1 MDTIRPLVTVV
12 ATLVYASVVAQTVA
26 SAQAR
31 AGSCPLT
38 EAQVDKS
45 IEAFAPIA
53 RFLTSEP
60 RCVNCHGGVNPFIS
74 GTGLDARRPSTPAST
89 VAHKAGAIQRSADGT
104 LESECRE
111 CHNNM
116 VPKRDGSES
125 KWFAAPDFLSFV
137 GKDATTLCR
146 QMKRET
152 HTATQFL
159 GHLQD
164 DNGGNAFGPTA
175 FIGLRGLDQSIY
187 GGDKD
192 TPPLVPAEIPRQ
204 THDELMQMAR
214 NWVTAMGGSFKGDE
228 SCGCEH
234 KHDKWSGRIV
244 YSVEDKTDHSHW
256 DQQDSDSF
264 SFSQVTLTFTNG
276 VGRADSYAEQKG
288 YSENRGQVVR
298 NGQVSYPF
306 EASQRT
312 QGSMNGSSEAT
323 VEVTLLKD
331 GTYRIQPGWSLPA
344 PGKVVYTACN
354 KGGCKTQE
362 APLSPDVGVVALSDR
377 VTDPNHLTGAS
388 DDVNE
393 SFTGFLKVRHVHI
406 RTVTW
411 DLWRSN

>member
-1 MDTIRPLVTVV
+1 MDSLRPVVMVV
-12 ATLVYASVVAQTVA
+12 ATLVYASVVAQTIA
-26 SAQAR
+26 SAQGR
-31 AGSCPLT
+31 GGSCPLT

-74 GTGLDARRPSTPAST
+74 GTGLDASRPSTPAST
-89 VAHKAGAIQRSADGT
+89 VAHGGGSIRRSTDGT
-104 LESECRE
+104 IESECRE
-111 CHNNM
+111 CHNHM
-116 VPKRDGSES
+116 VRRRDGSES
-125 KWFAAPDFLSFV
+125 TWFMAPDFLSFV

-146 QMKRET
+146 QMKRAT
-152 HTATQFL
+152 HTATEFL

-175 FIGLRGLDQSIY
+175 FKGDRGLDPDIY
-187 GGDKD
+187 GDLVQP
-192 TPPLVPAEIPRQ
+192 TPPRLSHAAF
-204 THDELMQMAR
+204 MQLGQA
-214 NWVTAMGGSFKGDE
+214 WVAAMGGSFNGDE

-244 YSVEDKTDHSHW
+244 YSIEDKTDHSHW
-256 DQQDSDSF
+256 EQQDSDSF

-306 EASQRT
+306 ESSQRT

-344 PGKVVYTACN
+344 PGKLVYTACN

-362 APLSPDVGVVALSDR
+362 SALFPEVGVVALSDR

>member
-1 MDTIRPLVTVV
+1 MDSFRPVVMVV
-12 ATLVYASVVAQTVA
+12 ATLVYASVAAQTVA

-31 AGSCPLT
+31 GGSCPLT

-60 RCVNCHGGVNPFIS
+60 RCVNCHGGVNPFIK
-74 GTGLDARRPSTPAST
+74 GTGLEASRATTPAST
-89 VAHKAGAIQRSADGT
+89 VEHGGGAIRRSTDST
-104 LESECRE
+104 VESECRD
-111 CHNNM
+111 CHNHM
-116 VPKRDGSES
+116 VRKRDGSES
-125 KWFAAPDFLSFV
+125 NWFMAPDFLSFA

-146 QMKRET
+146 QVKRAT
-152 HTATQFL
+152 KTATEFL

-175 FIGLRGLDQSIY
+175 FKGDRGLDPDIY
-187 GGDKD
+187 GDLVQPA
-192 TPPLVPAEIPRQ
+192 PPKLSHAA
-204 THDELMQMAR
+204 LMQLGQA
-214 NWVTAMGGSFKGDE
+214 WVAAMGGSFKGDE

-256 DQQDSDSF
+256 EQQDSNSF

-276 VGRADSYAEQKG
+276 VGSADSHAETSA
-288 YSENRGQVVR
+288 YSENRRPVVR
-298 NGQVSYPF
+298 NGQGSF
-306 EASQRT
+306 EFEESQSF
-312 QGSMNGSSEAT
+312 QGSMNGRSEAT
-323 VEVTLLKD
+323 VEVNLLQD
-331 GTYRIQPGWSLPA
+331 GTYRIKPGWSLPA
-344 PGKVVYTACN
+344 PGKETYTVC
-354 KGGCKTQE
+354 
-362 APLSPDVGVVALSDR
+362 VGVNRVCKSETRDLHPNVGAVTLSDR
-377 VTDPNHLTGAS
+377 ITDPNHLTGAS
-388 DDVNE
+388 DDVDE

>member
-1 MDTIRPLVTVV
+1 MVV

-31 AGSCPLT
+31 GGSCPLT

-74 GTGLDARRPSTPAST
+74 GTGLDASRPSTPAST
-89 VAHKAGAIQRSADGT
+89 VAHGGGSIRRPTDGT
-104 LESECRE
+104 IESECRE
-111 CHNNM
+111 CHNHM
-116 VPKRDGSES
+116 VRRRDGSES
-125 KWFAAPDFLSFV
+125 TWFMAPDFLSFV

-146 QMKRET
+146 QMKRAT
-152 HTATQFL
+152 HTATEFL

-175 FIGLRGLDQSIY
+175 FKGDRGLDPDIY
-187 GGDKD
+187 GDLVQP
-192 TPPLVPAEIPRQ
+192 TPPRLSHAAF
-204 THDELMQMAR
+204 MQLGQA
-214 NWVTAMGGSFKGDE
+214 WVAAMGGSFKGDE

-244 YSVEDKTDHSHW
+244 YSIEDKTDHSHW
-256 DQQDSDSF
+256 EQQDSDSF

-306 EASQRT
+306 ESSQRT

-344 PGKVVYTACN
+344 PGKLVYTACN

-362 APLSPDVGVVALSDR
+362 SALFPDVGVVALSDR